1 MAEEGSVG
9 IVEIKHLTFA
19 EPPHEMTLECGR
31 TLGPIT
37 LAYETYGEL
46 NEARDNAIL
55 AVHAL
60 SGDAHAAG
68 YHSPRDKQ
76 PGWWD
81 IMIGP
86 GKAFDTRKYFL
97 ICSNVIGGCQGS
109 TGPSSIDPCTGRP
122 YGLSFP
128 MVTVRDWVDTQK
140 MLIDHLG
147 VKRLLGVVGGST
159 GGMQVLQW
167 VVSYPEMVRLAI
179 PIATTSKLSAQ
190 AIAFNEVGR
199 QAIQFDPNWREG
211 DYYGKTVPR
220 HGLAIARMIGHI
232 TYLSDRSMHQKFG
245 RRLQDKS
252 AYGYD
257 FRTDFQVE
265 SYLRYKG
272 NHFVSRFD
280 SNSYLYITKA
290 MDYFDLTQAYGSLE
304 KAFAGCKTKFLV
316 VSFSSDWLFPT
327 YQSKE
332 IVSALRRVDAAVI
345 FTEIQT
351 DYGHDAFLL
360 ESQQLGSLIT
370 NFLSHGWLQ
379 KS

>member
-1 MAEEGSVG
+1 MAEESSVG
-9 IVEIKHLTFA
+9 IVETKYLTFA
-19 EPPHEMTLECGR
+19 APPNEMTLECGR
-31 TLGPIT
+31 TLGPVT

-55 AVHAL
+55 VVHAL

-68 YHSPRDKQ
+68 FHHPRDKQ

-86 GKAFDTRKYFL
+86 GRAFDTRKYFV
-97 ICSNVIGGCQGS
+97 ICSNIVGGCQGS
-109 TGPSSIDPCTGRP
+109 TGPSSVNPRTGRP

-128 MVTVRDWVDTQK
+128 MVTIRDWVDTQK
-140 MLIDHLG
+140 VLVDHLG
-147 VKRLLGVVGGST
+147 IKRLLGVVGGST

-167 VVSYPEMVRLAI
+167 VVSYPDMVRLAI
-179 PIATTSKLSAQ
+179 PIATTSRLSAQ

-199 QAIQFDPNWREG
+199 IAIQSDPNWREG
-211 DYYGKTVPR
+211 DYYGKTLPR
-220 HGLAIARMIGHI
+220 RGLAIARMIGHI

-245 RRLQDKS
+245 RKLQDKS
-252 AYGYD
+252 AYGYN
-257 FRTDFQVE
+257 FLTDFQVE

-272 NHFVSRFD
+272 DHFVNRFD
-280 SNSYLYITKA
+280 ANSYLYITKA
-290 MDYFDLTQAYGSLE
+290 MDYFDLSQAYGSLE
-304 KAFAGCKTKFLV
+304 EAFAGVQAKFLV
-316 VSFSSDWLFPT
+316 ISFSSDWLFPT
-327 YQSKE
+327 YMSKE
-332 IVSALRRVDAAVI
+332 TVSALRRAHAYVI

-360 ESQQLGSLIT
+360 ESEQLSSLIS
-370 NFLSHGWLQ
+370 NFLSHGWKQ